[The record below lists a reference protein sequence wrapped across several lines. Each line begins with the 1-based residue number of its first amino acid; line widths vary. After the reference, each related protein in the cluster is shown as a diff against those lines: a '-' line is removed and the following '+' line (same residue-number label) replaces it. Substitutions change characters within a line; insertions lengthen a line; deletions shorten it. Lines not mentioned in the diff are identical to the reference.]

1 MAILRSVPN
10 ISMEAGE
17 MILDAIEKRYSVR
30 HYKDQPVEEDKLAEV
45 LEAARLA
52 PSGCNNQPWKLVV
65 VRDRATIHGMVHAIG
80 GQQFVEQAPVLIVAC
95 KNGEGYNIG
104 HRYDGAIIDVAIAL
118 DHMTLQAASMGLGT
132 CWLGNYDGN
141 EIRAILDIP
150 SENPVVAILALGY
163 PDDSHP
169 HCPRPR
175 KPLSDIVCWDTFK
188 S

>member
-1 MAILRSVPN
+1 
-10 ISMEAGE
+10 

-30 HYKDQPVEEDKLAEV
+30 HYKDQPVEEEKLAEV

-52 PSGCNNQPWKLVV
+52 PSGTNSQPWKMVV
-65 VRDRATIHGMVHAIG
+65 VRNRTTIQSMVHAIG
-80 GQQFVEQAPVLIVAC
+80 GQQFVEQAAVLVVAC

-104 HRYDGAIIDVAIAL
+104 HRYDGAIIDVTIAL

-141 EIRAILDIP
+141 EIRALLDIP

-169 HCPRPR
+169 HHPRPR
-175 KPLSDIVCWDTFK
+175 KPLSALVCWDTFK
-188 S
+188 ETPSD

>member
-1 MAILRSVPN
+1 
-10 ISMEAGE
+10 

-30 HYKDQPVEEDKLAEV
+30 HYKDLPVEEEKLAEV

-52 PSGCNNQPWKLVV
+52 PSGTNSQPWKMVV
-65 VRDRATIHGMVHAIG
+65 VRNRATIQAMVHAIG
-80 GQQFVEQAPVLIVAC
+80 GQQFVEQAPVLVVAC
-95 KNGEGYNIG
+95 KNGEGYNVG
-104 HRYDGAIIDVAIAL
+104 HRYDGAIIDITIAL

-141 EIRAILDIP
+141 EIRAMLDIP

-169 HCPRPR
+169 HHPRPR
-175 KPLSDIVCWDTFK
+175 KPLSDLVCWDTFK
-188 S
+188 ETPSD

>member
-1 MAILRSVPN
+1 
-10 ISMEAGE
+10 
-17 MILDAIEKRYSVR
+17 MILEAIEKRYSVR

-52 PSGCNNQPWKLVV
+52 PSGSNLQPWKLVV
-65 VRDRATIHGMVHAIG
+65 VRDRATIRSMVHAIG
-80 GQQFVEQAPVLIVAC
+80 GQQFVEQAPVLVVAC

-104 HRYDGAIIDVAIAL
+104 HRYDGAVVDITIAL
-118 DHMTLQAASMGLGT
+118 DHVTLQAASMGLGT

-141 EIRAILDIP
+141 EVRALLGIP

-163 PDDSHP
+163 PNESHP
-169 HCPRPR
+169 RRPGVR
-175 KPLSDIVCWDTFK
+175 KALDELVCWEKFI

>member
-1 MAILRSVPN
+1 
-10 ISMEAGE
+10 
-17 MILDAIEKRYSVR
+17 MILEAIEKRYSVR

-52 PSGCNNQPWKLVV
+52 PSGSNLQPWKLVV
-65 VRDRATIHGMVHAIG
+65 VRDRATIRSMVHAIG
-80 GQQFVEQAPVLIVAC
+80 GQQFVEQAAVLVVAC

-104 HRYDGAIIDVAIAL
+104 HRYDGAVVDITIAL
-118 DHMTLQAASMGLGT
+118 DHVTLQAASMGLGT

-141 EIRAILDIP
+141 EVRALLGIP

-163 PDDSHP
+163 PNESHP
-169 HCPRPR
+169 RRPGVR
-175 KPLSDIVCWDTFK
+175 KALDELVCWEKFI